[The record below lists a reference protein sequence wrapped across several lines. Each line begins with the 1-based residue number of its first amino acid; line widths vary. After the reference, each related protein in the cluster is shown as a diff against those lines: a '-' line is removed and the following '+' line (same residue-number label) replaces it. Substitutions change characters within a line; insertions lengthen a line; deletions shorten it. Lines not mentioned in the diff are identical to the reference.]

1 MKKTSIVF
9 TIIAASVI
17 LLNSC
22 YRDSEEGLYRFVPA
36 NCDTTNVTYS
46 GIIAPIVSGNC
57 LGSTG
62 SCHSNG
68 TSFPLDT
75 YTNLKSEANNL
86 VGRITGVSGNIM
98 PQSGRMD
105 ACKINQIKAWV
116 NKGAPQN

>member
-1 MKKTSIVF
+1 MKKISIIF
-9 TIIAASVI
+9 TIIIASI
-17 LLNSC
+17 FLNSC
-22 YRDSEEGLYRFVPA
+22 YRDSEESLYRFVPA

-57 LGSTG
+57 LGSAG
-62 SCHSNG
+62 SCHSSG
-68 TSFPLDT
+68 TSSPLDSF
-75 YTNLKSEANNL
+75 TNLKSKANDIL
-86 VGRITGVSGNIM
+86 GRITGESGNIM